1 MTVTLV
7 LILVFVAVAVGV
19 WVVTPLLVE
28 VGLQRV
34 EGQYIRGEGTTDDPI
49 YRFTTPQRLIQTRWS
64 VALLGGGLASSVLIA
79 FGVFNPFLIFLAAV
93 TIGFVAFQ
101 LPQVWLQFRIKRRRR
116 RFESRLVDLTI
127 GLANGLRSGAALP
140 QSLELIT
147 RDIGGPIGEEFGL
160 LLHEYRLGV
169 DLPDGLVKLCRRM
182 PTEDMQLL
190 ATAVRV
196 TMQAGGSLAEVL
208 DKISGTIRERTEFY
222 EKLRTMTAQGRFEA
236 IAMAVAP
243 LLAFGILYLVDPEL
257 MKPFVTTTTGWM
269 MFGIMILL
277 EIVGFLFINK
287 IVTVEV

>member
-28 VGLQRV
+28 IGLERV
-34 EGQYIRGEGTTDDPI
+34 EGQFIRGEGTTDDPI

-64 VALLGGGLASSVLIA
+64 VAMLAGGFASSVLIA
-79 FGVFNPFLIFLAAV
+79 FGIFNPFWIFLVALV
-93 TIGFVAFQ
+93 VGFVAFQ
-101 LPQVWLQFRIKRRRR
+101 LPQAWVQYRIKRRRR

-257 MKPFVTTTTGWM
+257 MKPFVTTTTGWI
-269 MFGIMILL
+269 MFGVMICL